1 MTSLSPRAARP
12 LAYHLKA
19 LPAPSDM
26 NYSTEVDIKAKKG
39 APPIYHLRIF
49 ARTQI
54 KPGAEFDAIPFGRGK
69 AASAVSTMDYDP
81 YSIVLQS
88 SAPQR
93 EFKIELH
100 SAEGLGIKC
109 VNQEN

>member
-1 MTSLSPRAARP
+1 
-12 LAYHLKA
+12 
-19 LPAPSDM
+19 M